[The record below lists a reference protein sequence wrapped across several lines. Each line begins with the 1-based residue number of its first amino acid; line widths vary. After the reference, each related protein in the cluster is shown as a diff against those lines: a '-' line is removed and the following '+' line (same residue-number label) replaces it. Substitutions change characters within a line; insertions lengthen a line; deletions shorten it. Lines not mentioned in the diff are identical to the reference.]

1 MKKRLIS
8 IAVAL
13 SIIVSLCTFN
23 IYSSAA
29 TSYVSPNMAILENIL
44 YGDRQFVIDTLIGTN
59 FKTDFSTN
67 PHALVN
73 YIGDENA
80 MMDNV
85 LSQYQNKDDPNYSA
99 AYKAAVD
106 IMEKIYNGEDYIQ
119 GAADWVTSFAADL
132 LSIFSNDA
140 QTVMNDLTYSV
151 SQLQYE
157 SILKEALAA
166 DYTSSNGTE
175 LSTTEIELENLKR
188 LSDAVGCLKAFQAFA
203 YSYGKAN
210 NYDGKSEEFRNA
222 YDYYTQY
229 LTSYSDSI
237 EKALGSFSDVMNFG
251 DTDDIVSFIALMGTV
266 AQYDLH
272 CAELK
277 AFDSDIPLYAAEYF
291 VSDEDLKT
299 MKFDKSVISGVD
311 DALSAYMFINSI
323 ATQRDSIGD
332 TLTRMSKTANPY
344 LKPILVKFAGEVGE
358 AGNAKLMG
366 YESLMRVLRAENA
379 TVDFAKWGTK
389 KLSEKSSIIKS
400 FKKKALTDT
409 ALSKTISGATNVAN
423 ISSWCADKAMSF
435 GDTCKKTYELK
446 YLKTLIAQAIVT
458 YEDDLEVYLN
468 NKTDENAKIVL
479 DDLLMIQKLR
489 LRGETIAYKMTEGQ
503 WNSPLGRLLAT
514 GTLDKDKMLMDY
526 LKEAYQSRVDAF
538 IGASAMPFTT
548 DSLTIKNGE
557 TLTINYDNAY
567 GGLYATY
574 QKSDGTTRG
583 IGELQYRIANG
594 LIVEKGG
601 TVRTLSNGVSAS
613 IPYINNNG
621 GTVQLLGNIK
631 LLEYSQSSG
640 ATTLGPY
647 NYQIGSAYFSG
658 GTIETGNGG
667 TLSCGDLS
675 VSGTLTPNF
684 PITCTNNMNVSGTIN
699 GNAVYLKGNYSG
711 SGSIDTLYVNGN
723 NIQNLSD
730 SLNVKDLTFTNSGT
744 ANQTGTIYVSNSVK
758 NESSKVTNGQNTV
771 LKSTGSI
778 IGNHYNSSITLDG
791 VTIDKDISFNGN
803 IHPKNTVSLS
813 NITISG
819 GIVQNSGN
827 VTLNGDV
834 NASGD
839 SYFNGNV
846 AQDEGVYYTKGD
858 ISVSRNNTFNAIVTN
873 GKLLQNI
880 SGAVNVNN
888 FTNNNLKG
896 LKIGS
901 TVSVSGV
908 LTNTCGKIQGMGMT
922 LLSGGSFGADTY
934 NGDVTIKSTCNI
946 PSNISGTV
954 SLYANETINRDTQI
968 GGDFTINS
976 GTLSVNDSDL
986 VILGKLVNHSTITAN
1001 ENSNVICNS
1010 SITNNR
1016 TMTGKGS
1023 YTIKGILINSGT
1035 ISECD
1040 LILSKELSNSN
1051 YININ
1056 SLTTNSEVYNG
1067 SSLSVVDLYLKP
1079 KTFFAVGGNAVN
1091 TNNLYLQG
1099 SGKVVLNTKINVSG
1113 EYVNSGVK
1121 VNDDKIIISSGK
1133 TITEDRTYKD
1143 LNVTTDLMIDNCT
1156 LTVDTLTVSG
1166 SIKLTNGAK
1175 LVINKKLYANGSSD
1189 VISISEDS
1197 ALTIKKI
1204 SNIKSYKSILIDGIL
1219 TFGSDVSISSSTITG
1234 SGTVNVN
1241 GDFYCNSV
1249 TINKPKNFIIRGK
1262 TPQVITCSGAS
1273 FDNLNVSNSCRAGV
1287 TFQNTV
1293 YYYGSYDKGTSNVS
1307 GTVTKK

>member
-1 MKKRLIS
+1 MKRRLLS
-8 IAVAL
+8 IAMV
-13 SIIVSLCTFN
+13 LCICVNLFTFN
-23 IYSSAA
+23 ISVSASSDS
-29 TSYVSPNMAILENIL
+29 TYLSPNMAILENIL
-44 YGDRQFVIDTLIGTN
+44 YGDRQFVIDTLIGKN

-73 YIGDENA
+73 YIGDENT

-106 IMEKIYNGEDYIQ
+106 IMEKVYNGEDYIQ

-291 VSDEDLKT
+291 ISDEDLKT
-299 MKFDKSVISGVD
+299 MKFDKSVISGVYN
-311 DALSAYMFINSI
+311 ALSAYMFINSI

-332 TLTRMSKTANPY
+332 TLTRMSKTANPR

-409 ALSKTISGATNVAN
+409 ALSKTISGATNVVN
-423 ISSWCADKAMSF
+423 ISSWCADKTMSF

-503 WNSPLGRLLAT
+503 WKSPLGKLLAT
-514 GTLDKDKMLMDY
+514 GTLSQDKMLMDY
-526 LKEAYQSRVDAF
+526 LTEAYQSRVDAF
-538 IGASAMPFTT
+538 VGASAMPFTT

-557 TLTINYDNAY
+557 ILTINYDNAY

-583 IGELQYRIANG
+583 IGELKYRITNG
-594 LIVEKGG
+594 LIVESGG

-613 IPYINNNG
+613 IPYICNKG
-621 GTVQLLGNIK
+621 GNVQLLGNIK
-631 LLEYSQSSG
+631 LLEYYQSG
-640 ATTLGPY
+640 GNITFAQATYSIEELH
-647 NYQIGSAYFSG
+647 ISG
-658 GTIETGNGG
+658 GTAQANLEGTINCNNLSASNTEIKNIIIKSNNKVELSNTTVSADKKCTLECKRFEGHTVTLNNINISANNVFVSGNAYVNKITTSGMLNQYDGVLNISGDVLVKGDSCFAGTVNQSLGDYNAYGDILGKKITLENLILCGKLKQTITAEITVKSFKNNSPSLVVNAPIYVKGKLYNCSYIEGAKNITLIDSGFFADDSYSNDITIMGIEGDLPSKISGTIYLNCDLIQSSDTQFDEIKILAGKLTLNNNANISGKVTLNG
-667 TLSCGDLS
+667 GDLS
-675 VSGTLTPNF
+675 IDNTTSKIMKTLNLLNGDLSLNNSHLTIKNILTSAAGTNIIIAQDSKIVVNSDVVVSGTLKGEGALNTFGDIINNGKIDISRLS
-684 PITCTNNMNVSGTIN
+684 ITANTSVTTS
-699 GNAVYLKGNYSG
+699 GNAIN
-711 SGSIDTLYVNGN
+711 VNDF
-723 NIQNLSD
+723 S
-730 SLNVKDLTFTNSGT
+730 
-744 ANQTGTIYVSNSVK
+744 
-758 NESSKVTNGQNTV
+758 
-771 LKSTGSI
+771 
-778 IGNHYNSSITLDG
+778 
-791 VTIDKDISFNGN
+791 
-803 IHPKNTVSLS
+803 
-813 NITISG
+813 ISG
-819 GIVQNSGN
+819 GKK
-827 VTLNGDV
+827 VTLN
-834 NASGD
+834 S
-839 SYFNGNV
+839 
-846 AQDEGVYYTKGD
+846 
-858 ISVSRNNTFNAIVTN
+858 II
-873 GKLLQNI
+873 NI
-880 SGAVNVNN
+880 SGG
-888 FTNNNLKG
+888 FP
-896 LKIGS
+896 S
-901 TVSVSGV
+901 
-908 LTNTCGKIQGMGMT
+908 
-922 LLSGGSFGADTY
+922 Y
-934 NGDVTIKSTCNI
+934 
-946 PSNISGTV
+946 SNI
-954 SLYANETINRDTQI
+954 A
-968 GGDFTINS
+968 
-976 GTLSVNDSDL
+976 
-986 VILGKLVNHSTITAN
+986 
-1001 ENSNVICNS
+1001 
-1010 SITNNR
+1010 
-1016 TMTGKGS
+1016 
-1023 YTIKGILINSGT
+1023 
-1035 ISECD
+1035 
-1040 LILSKELSNSN
+1040 
-1051 YININ
+1051 
-1056 SLTTNSEVYNG
+1056 
-1067 SSLSVVDLYLKP
+1067 
-1079 KTFFAVGGNAVN
+1079 N
-1091 TNNLYLQG
+1091 TNNLIY
-1099 SGKVVLNTKINVSG
+1099 KVPTESVDTVFSSDVNING
-1113 EYVNSGVK
+1113 DYVV
-1121 VNDDKIIISSGK
+1121 DGK
-1133 TITEDRTYKD
+1133 TIHAKKNLSIKNGSLILKNGAK
-1143 LNVTTDLMIDNCT
+1143 LNVDGSLNIITGSIALSNASSLNAKNNLTTSGGNIS
-1156 LTVDTLTVSG
+1156 LTSGSEVIVNRATTVSG
-1166 SIKLTNGAK
+1166 SSSYSINIDTTSNMQLKKIAIMKSFGNVVVDGK
-1175 LVINKKLYANGSSD
+1175 LVFKSDASLQSTVLSGKGDIDLYGDLYMSS
-1189 VISISEDS
+1189 
-1197 ALTIKKI
+1197 A
-1204 SNIKSYKSILIDGIL
+1204 
-1219 TFGSDVSISSSTITG
+1219 
-1234 SGTVNVN
+1234 
-1241 GDFYCNSV
+1241 
-1249 TINKPKNFIIRGK
+1249 TINRPKNFNIKGK
-1262 TPQVITCSGAS
+1262 TPQVIMCDGVS
-1273 FDNLNVSNSCRAGV
+1273 FDNLTVSNPCRAGV
-1287 TFQNTV
+1287 TFKNTV
-1293 YYYGSYDKGTSNVS
+1293 YYYGSYEKGTSNVL